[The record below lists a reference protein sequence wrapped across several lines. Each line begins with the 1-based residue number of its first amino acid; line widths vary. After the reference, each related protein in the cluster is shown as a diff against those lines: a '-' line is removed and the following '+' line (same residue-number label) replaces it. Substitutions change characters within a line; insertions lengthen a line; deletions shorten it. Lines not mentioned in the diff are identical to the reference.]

1 VYRDAAG
8 THEALILGPW
18 DTEGDE
24 RVLSYR
30 APLAWGL
37 LGHKAGDTVRI
48 QLPSG
53 VVELTLVSVSA
64 VPLEA

>member
-1 VYRDAAG
+1 
-8 THEALILGPW
+8 
-18 DTEGDE
+18 
-24 RVLSYR
+24 VLSYR

>member
-1 VYRDAAG
+1 
-8 THEALILGPW
+8 
-18 DTEGDE
+18 
-24 RVLSYR
+24 
-30 APLAWGL
+30 LAWGL